1 MIRTVS
7 RLSFWLFWMNIF
19 STIKMSRNSTD
30 TVLYITHV
38 RLSILQFEI
47 ILYWRQ
53 KAFLF
58 SFTHNLNV
66 CSDITWNWNMFNL
79 VLIWAIYCLLVFV
92 DLKIVD
98 VDHIVDLSI
107 EHCWLLEIL
116 KRESVSFSNSQS
128 LSLIFVFNTL
138 FIHSLKRIE
147 IWMITFSTLEMNW
160 NVSIC
165 LFWSFEWNICW

>member
-30 TVLYITHV
+30 TMLYITHV

-79 VLIWAIYCLLVFV
+79 VLIWAIYCLFDFLH
-92 DLKIVD
+92 LIIVD
-98 VDHIVDLSI
+98 IDDIVDI
-107 EHCWLLEIL
+107 YFKHYWFLEML
-116 KRESVSFSNSQS
+116 KRKSGSFSIYQ
-128 LSLIFVFNTL
+128 
-138 FIHSLKRIE
+138 
-147 IWMITFSTLEMNW
+147 
-160 NVSIC
+160 
-165 LFWSFEWNICW
+165 